1 MKSKLTILCISI
13 CLLLSLCGCVIN
25 NPVKISDS
33 TIDDLKKD
41 YEDYLAKTYPDETF
55 TVDVWQEKDAI
66 ATVGLPA
73 AGYKGYVIRSV
84 ITDSEGNRFKIITSN
99 KKYFDDRDMVLDCRR
114 EYNEKGQ
121 RILRLDDGS
130 IIVCD

>member
-41 YEDYLAKTYPDETF
+41 YEDYLSQTYPDETF
-55 TVDVWQEKDAI
+55 TVDVWQEKDVI

-73 AGYKGYVIRSV
+73 AGYNGYVIRSV
-84 ITDSEGNRFKIITSN
+84 ITDSEGNRFKILTSN
-99 KKYFDDRDMVLDCRR
+99 KKYFDDRDMVLDGRR

-130 IIVCD
+130 IIVSD